1 MAELAQNAMLT
12 LRNMYSIDTPA
23 YLDFLAQ
30 RFIKQ
35 GGQLHRAKLE
45 SLKDA
50 QQELS
55 LDNSPSVIVNCSGLG
70 SLTLSDVQDRNIYPT
85 RGQLC
90 VIRAP
95 WMKYGKTFSGK
106 GTTSYTIPR
115 SSGLVVVG
123 GTREADD
130 W

>member
-1 MAELAQNAMLT
+1 MQSPI
-12 LRNMYSIDTPA
+12 LRIDTPA
-23 YLDFLAQ
+23 YLDYLAA
-30 RFIKQ
+30 RFNDL
-35 GGQLHRAKLE
+35 GGQLHRAKIA
-45 SLKDA
+45 SLSDVS
-50 QQELS
+50 QELE
-55 LDNSPSVIVNCSGLG
+55 LAQPPSVIVNCTGLG
-70 SLTLSDVQDRNIYPT
+70 SLILGDVKDDALYPT

-95 WMKYGKTFSGK
+95 WMKYGKTFTGK

-123 GTREADD
+123 GTRDTDD